1 MKFECVVEKL
11 KEAIQKV
18 EKITQK
24 NSTLPI
30 LACILLEVQKNTLT
44 VKATNLDLGV
54 EFTLPIK
61 TYTEGFVAVSA
72 GILSQFLSGIMNEK
86 NVVVYVEEGVLHL
99 ETEKSKT
106 TIKTFPADDFPIIP
120 RVEEGKE
127 FEIEARDFVKGLKA
141 VWYSASIS
149 SIKPELSS
157 VYIYENSNELFFVA
171 TDSFRLAEKKVK
183 CKKTVDIPPILIPN
197 KNVSEIIRVLDN
209 VSEDVTMTVSKNQI
223 VFTSPSFYLTS
234 RVVEGNF
241 PDYKQIIPKEFT
253 TNVVV
258 LKADLLNSLKATN
271 VFLDSFNQV
280 RFLIGVKEKKIELSA
295 KNGDVGQNTVSLHAV
310 LEGQDVSVG
319 FNYKYISDCF
329 QSIDSDSVSLDF
341 CGANRPL
348 VIKGIS
354 DNTFLYLVMP
364 MNR

>member
-30 LACILLEVQKNTLT
+30 LSCVLLEVSKNTLT
-44 VKATNLDLGV
+44 VKATNLDLGI
-54 EFTLPIK
+54 EFTIPVK
-61 TYTEGFVAVSA
+61 THMEGFVAVSA
-72 GILSQFLSGIMNEK
+72 GIFSQFLSGIMNEK
-86 NVVVYVEEGVLHL
+86 NVTVYAEGGVLHL
-99 ETEKSKT
+99 ETDKSKT
-106 TIKTFPADDFPIIP
+106 NIKTFPAEDFPIIP

-127 FEIEARDFVKGLKA
+127 FEIEANDFVKGLKA
-141 VWYSASIS
+141 VWYAASIS

-157 VYIYENSNELFFVA
+157 VYIYEKTNEIIFVA
-171 TDSFRLAEKKVK
+171 TDSFRLAEKRVK
-183 CKKTVDIPPILIPN
+183 CKKVVDMPAILIPN
-197 KNVSEIIRVLDN
+197 KNVGEIIKVLDN
-209 VSEDVTMTVSKNQI
+209 VLEDVTMTVNNSQV
-223 VFTSPSFYLTS
+223 VFTSENFYLTS

-253 TNVVV
+253 TNVVA
-258 LKADLLNSLKATN
+258 LKVDLLNSLKATN

-280 RFLIGVKEKKIELSA
+280 RFFIEPKAKKIELSA
-295 KNGDVGQNTVSLHAV
+295 KNGDVGQNVVSFSAV

-341 CGANRPL
+341 CGPNRPL
-348 VIKGIS
+348 VIKGVS
-354 DNTFLYLVMP
+354 DNSFLYLVMP

>member
-1 MKFECVVEKL
+1 MKFECTTEKL

-18 EKITQK
+18 EKITQR

-30 LACILLEVQKNTLT
+30 LSCVLLEATKNTLV
-44 VKATNLDLGV
+44 VKSTNLDLGI
-54 EFTLPIK
+54 EFSIPIK
-61 TYTEGFVAVSA
+61 TETEGFVAVPA
-72 GILSQFLSGIMNEK
+72 NVFSQFLVNTINEK
-86 NVVVYVEEGVLHL
+86 SIKIYLKEGSLYL

-106 TIKTFPADDFPIIP
+106 NIKTFSIDDFPIIP
-120 RVEEGKE
+120 RVEDGKE
-127 FEIEARDFVKGLKA
+127 FDIDVRDFVKGLKS

-157 VYIYENSNELFFVA
+157 VYVYEDSQEIIFVA
-171 TDSFRLAEKKVK
+171 TDSFRLAEKRVK
-183 CKKTVDIPPILIPN
+183 CKKVVDMTAILIPN
-197 KNVSEIIRVLDN
+197 KNIGEIIRVLDGIT
-209 VSEDVTMTVSKNQI
+209 EDITMTVSSNQI
-223 VFTSPSFYLTS
+223 VFTSPSLYLTS
-234 RVVEGNF
+234 RVVDGNF

-258 LKADLLNSLKATN
+258 LKADLINSLKSTN

-280 RFLIGVKEKKIELSA
+280 RFLIEPKSKKIELSA
-295 KNGDVGQNTVSLHAV
+295 KNGDVGQNVVSFGAV

-319 FNYKYISDCF
+319 FNYKYLSDCF

-341 CGANRPL
+341 CGPNRPL

-354 DNTFLYLVMP
+354 DNSFLYLVMP

>member
-1 MKFECVVEKL
+1 MKFECVIEKL
-11 KEAIQKV
+11 KEVIQKV

-30 LACILLEVQKNTLT
+30 LSCVLLEVSKNILT
-44 VKATNLDLGV
+44 IKATNLDLGI
-54 EFTLPIK
+54 EFYIPVK
-61 TYTEGFVAVSA
+61 THTEGSTAVSA
-72 GILSQFLSGIMNEK
+72 SIFSQFLSGIISEK
-86 NVVVYVEEGVLHL
+86 NVTIYIEEGTLHL
-99 ETEKSKT
+99 ETDKSKT
-106 TIKTFPADDFPIIP
+106 TIKTFPIDDFPIIP

-127 FEIEARDFVKGLKA
+127 FEIETRDFVKGLKA

-157 VYIYENSNELFFVA
+157 VYVYENSNEIVFVA

-183 CKKTVDIPPILIPN
+183 CKKVVDMPAILIPN
-197 KNVSEIIRVLDN
+197 KNVNEIIRVLDN
-209 VSEDVTMTVSKNQI
+209 VSEDVTLTVSKNQI
-223 VFTSPSFYLTS
+223 VFTSNSFYLTS

-253 TNVVV
+253 TNIVV
-258 LKADLLNSLKATN
+258 LKADLLNALKATN

-280 RFLIGVKEKKIELSA
+280 RFLIEPKAKKIELSA
-295 KNGDVGQNTVSLHAV
+295 KNGDVGQNIVSFSAV

-319 FNYKYISDCF
+319 FNYKYLSDCF

-341 CGANRPL
+341 CGSNRPL
-348 VIKGIS
+348 VIKGVS
-354 DNTFLYLVMP
+354 DNSFLYLVMP

>member
-11 KEAIQKV
+11 KEVIQKV

-30 LACILLEVQKNTLT
+30 LSCVLLEVKKNTLT

-54 EFTLPIK
+54 EFTLSVK
-61 TYTEGFVAVSA
+61 THTEGFVAVSA
-72 GILSQFLSGIMNEK
+72 SIFSQFLSSVMNEK
-86 NVVVYVEEGVLHL
+86 NVIVCVEEGVLHL
-99 ETEKSKT
+99 ETNKSKT
-106 TIKTFPADDFPIIP
+106 NIKTFPVDDFPIIP
-120 RVEEGKE
+120 RVEEGRE
-127 FEIEARDFVKGLKA
+127 FDIEAKDFVKGLKA

-157 VYIYENSNELFFVA
+157 VYIYENSGEIVFVA
-171 TDSFRLAEKKVK
+171 TDSFRLAEKRIK
-183 CKKTVDIPPILIPN
+183 CKKVIDMPAILIPN
-197 KNVSEIIRVLDN
+197 KNIGEIIRVLDN
-209 VSEDVTMTVSKNQI
+209 VSEDVTMTVNSNQI
-223 VFTSPSFYLTS
+223 VFTSINFYLTS

-241 PDYKQIIPKEFT
+241 PDYKQIIPKEFS
-253 TNVVV
+253 TNVVI
-258 LKADLLNSLKATN
+258 LKADLTNSLKATN

-280 RFLIGVKEKKIELSA
+280 RFLIEPKSKKIELSA
-295 KNGDVGQNTVSLHAV
+295 KNGDVGQNIVSLSAV

-341 CGANRPL
+341 CGSNKPL
-348 VIKGIS
+348 VIKGVS
-354 DNTFLYLVMP
+354 DNSFLYLVMP

>member
-1 MKFECVVEKL
+1 MKFECVTEKL
-11 KEAIQKV
+11 KDAVQKV

-30 LACILLEVQKNTLT
+30 LTCVLFVVDKNKLT
-44 VKATNLDLGV
+44 IKSTNLDLGI
-54 EFTLPIK
+54 ELTIPIK
-61 TYTEGFVAVSA
+61 TNTEGSVAIPAVV
-72 GILSQFLSGIMNEK
+72 LSQFLSSVMNEK
-86 NVVVYVEEGVLHL
+86 NIIIYTEDNILHL

-106 TIKTFPADDFPIIP
+106 TIKTMPTDDFPIIP

-127 FEIEARDFVKGLKA
+127 FDIEAKDFVKGLKA

-157 VYIYENSNELFFVA
+157 VYIYENSNDLVFVA
-171 TDSFRLAEKKVK
+171 TDSFRLAEKRIKT
-183 CKKTVDIPPILIPN
+183 KKTIEIPPVLIPN
-197 KNVSEIIRVLDN
+197 KNVGEIIRVLDG
-209 VSEDVTMTVSKNQI
+209 VSEDITLTISKNQL
-223 VFTSPSFYLTS
+223 VFTSSVLYLTS
-234 RVVEGNF
+234 RVVDGSF

-258 LKADLLNSLKATN
+258 LKGDLLNSLKATS

-280 RFLIGVKEKKIELSA
+280 RFSINIKEKQIELSA
-295 KNGDVGQNTVSLHAV
+295 KNGEVGQNTVSLTAV

-329 QSIDSDSVSLDF
+329 QSIDSDSVSLEF
-341 CGANRPL
+341 CGPNKPL
-348 VIKGIS
+348 LIKGVS
-354 DNTFLYLVMP
+354 DNTFTYLVMP

>member
-30 LACILLEVQKNTLT
+30 LSCVLLEVSKNTLT

-54 EFTLPIK
+54 EYSIPVK
-61 TYTEGFVAVSA
+61 TINEGSVAVPA
-72 GILSQFLSGIMNEK
+72 GIFSQFLSGIVSEK
-86 NVVVYVEEGVLHL
+86 NVILYVEEGALHL

-106 TIKTFPADDFPIIP
+106 NIKIFPIDDFPIIP

-127 FEIEARDFVKGLKA
+127 FEIEAKDFVKGLKA
-141 VWYSASIS
+141 VWYSSSIS

-157 VYIYENSNELFFVA
+157 VYIYENSNEIVFVA
-171 TDSFRLAEKKVK
+171 TDSFRLAEKRVK
-183 CKKTVDIPPILIPN
+183 CKKVLDMPVILIPN
-197 KNVSEIIRVLDN
+197 KNVGEIIRVLDN
-209 VSEDVTMTVSKNQI
+209 FSEDITLTVSKNQI

-258 LKADLLNSLKATN
+258 LKADLVNSLKATN
-271 VFLDSFNQV
+271 VFLDTFNQV
-280 RFLIGVKEKKIELSA
+280 RFLINPKAKKIELSA
-295 KNGDVGQNTVSLHAV
+295 KNGDVGQNVVSFQAV
-310 LEGQDVSVG
+310 LEGEDVSVG

-341 CGANRPL
+341 CGPNRPL
-348 VIKGIS
+348 VIKGVS

>member
-30 LACILLEVQKNTLT
+30 LSCVLLEVSKNTLT
-44 VKATNLDLGV
+44 IKATNLDLGIEFNIPVKTVV
-54 EFTLPIK
+54 EGSI
-61 TYTEGFVAVSA
+61 AVPA
-72 GILSQFLSGIMNEK
+72 IIFSQFLNSITNEK
-86 NVVVYVEEGVLHL
+86 SVSVYVDGGVLNL
-99 ETEKSKT
+99 KTDKSKT
-106 TIKTFPADDFPIIP
+106 TIKTFPTDDFPIIP

-127 FEIEARDFVKGLKA
+127 FDVDASDFVKGLKS
-141 VWYSASIS
+141 VWYGASLS

-157 VYIYENSNELFFVA
+157 VYIYGDLGEIVFVA
-171 TDSFRLAEKKVK
+171 TDSFRLGEKRLK
-183 CKKTVDIPPILIPN
+183 CKKTIDMPTVLIPN
-197 KNVSEIIRVLDN
+197 KNVGEIIRALDN
-209 VSEDVTMTVSKNQI
+209 FSEEVTMTMSKNQI
-223 VFTSPSFYLTS
+223 VFTSNSLYLTS
-234 RVVEGNF
+234 RVVDGNF

-280 RFLIGVKEKKIELSA
+280 RFFIEPKTKRMELSA
-295 KNGDVGQNTVSLHAV
+295 KNGDVGQNTVSLGAV

-319 FNYKYISDCF
+319 FNYKYLSDCF
-329 QSIDSDSVSLDF
+329 QSIDSDSVSLEF
-341 CGANRPL
+341 CGANKPL

-354 DNTFLYLVMP
+354 DNSFLYLVMP

>member
-1 MKFECVVEKL
+1 MKFECVVEKI
-11 KEAIQKV
+11 KEAMQKV

-30 LACILLEVQKNTLT
+30 LSCVLLDVQKNTLT
-44 VKATNLDLGV
+44 IKATNLDLGV
-54 EFTLPIK
+54 EFSLPIK
-61 TYTEGFVAVSA
+61 THTEGVTAVSA
-72 GILSQFLSGIMNEK
+72 GIFSQFLSGIVNEK
-86 NVVVYVEEGVLHL
+86 SVTVYVEGGVLHL
-99 ETEKSKT
+99 ETSKSKT
-106 TIKTFPADDFPIIP
+106 TIKTFPTEDFPIIP

-127 FEIEARDFVKGLKA
+127 FDLEAKDFVKGLKA

-157 VYIYENSNELFFVA
+157 VYIYENTGDIVFVA
-171 TDSFRLAEKKVK
+171 TDSFRLAEKKIK
-183 CKKTVDIPPILIPN
+183 AKKVVDMPAILIPN
-197 KNVSEIIRVLDN
+197 KNVNEIIRVLDN
-209 VSEDVTMTVSKNQI
+209 VSDDVTMTVSSNQI
-223 VFTSPSFYLTS
+223 VFTSTYFYLTS

-280 RFLIGVKEKKIELSA
+280 RFLIEPKAKKIEISA
-295 KNGDVGQNTVSLHAV
+295 KNGDVGQNEVSFGAV

-319 FNYKYISDCF
+319 FNYKYLSDCF

-348 VIKGIS
+348 VIKGVS
-354 DNTFLYLVMP
+354 DSTFLYLVMP